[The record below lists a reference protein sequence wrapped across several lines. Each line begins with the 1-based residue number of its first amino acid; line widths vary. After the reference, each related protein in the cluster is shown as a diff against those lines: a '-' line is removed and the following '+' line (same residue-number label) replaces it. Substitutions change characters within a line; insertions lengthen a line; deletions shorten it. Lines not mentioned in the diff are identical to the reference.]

1 MSGTYVNKLKR
12 RALNMLRTA
21 ENTDDYD
28 LAMFLID
35 QAIQLYV
42 KAIYFEL
49 LGFRIRGHGIR
60 ELIGMLAK
68 GLESQGF
75 NELAHE
81 LRSFVVNN
89 RDVLVML
96 EEAYTE
102 GRYGEISYDIN
113 DVSNALATA
122 KELIKLLDKVVSSVK
137 LG

>member
-1 MSGTYVNKLKR
+1 MTGTYVNKLKR

-21 ENTDDYD
+21 ENTNDYD

-49 LGFRIRGHGIR
+49 LGSRIRGHGIR

-113 DVSNALATA
+113 DVSNALAIA
-122 KELIKLLDKVVSSVK
+122 KELIKLLDRIASSVK